1 MAAICLD
8 GIGQSAAVLWKEMRL
23 MRAEPGKDN
32 MLTLVGTG
40 VSPGLAKGKAFV
52 YIDVLQRDSEL
63 YVIDRAQIGEEQARI
78 DAAIDAV
85 RQSLTIDAQQI
96 ERQLGQQSADIFLA
110 QEAMLLDASV
120 VDELKRILEAELIN
134 AEQVVRTVFR
144 LLARRFRD
152 MSNEVLRE
160 RGDDIDDLSR
170 RLLLSLA
177 GIHAHSLEKLPANTV
192 LVARRLLPSDTVFLS
207 RSSTVAVLAEF
218 AGPAAHAALL
228 ARELG
233 IPCVGGIPDLLDTV
247 HTGELVLVNGAEG
260 TAVINPDS
268 RALQRYERALDEA
281 RERKETIARI
291 SPGEGAVTLDG
302 TEIAVMANVRSRE
315 DVERAMERGAD
326 GIGLF
331 RTEPFFMSAKHFPT
345 DKEFAEFLVH
355 SLDPAR
361 GRHTDVR
368 LLDIGADKNPIYLHL
383 PPEPDPFLGR
393 RGVRVLRAYPDLLEA
408 QLRAVLEVSRQ
419 FRIGVLIPMVTT
431 ESDVVQVAEQLQKL
445 AVEMGIRQLPRLG
458 AMIETPA
465 AALSIRSLKQHVD
478 FFSIGSNDL
487 TQYTMAAGR
496 ENPMVTEYF
505 IDNHPTILRLIA
517 LIVRESG
524 DTPVSVCGEL
534 AGRID
539 AIPGVLRTG
548 IRSLSVSAALVPDV
562 KNAVR
567 NSSSCHVGEPS

>member
-1 MAAICLD
+1 MKTE
-8 GIGQSAAVLWKEMRL
+8 SV
-23 MRAEPGKDN
+23 KDK
-32 MLTLVGTG
+32 MITLVGKG

-63 YVIDRAQIGEEQARI
+63 YVIDRAQIGEEKARI
-78 DAAIDAV
+78 EKAIDDV
-85 RQSLTIDAQQI
+85 RQNLHIDAKQI
-96 ERQLGQQSADIFLA
+96 EGKLGKHSANIFLA
-110 QEAMLLDASV
+110 QEAILLDSSV
-120 VDELKRILEAELIN
+120 VEELKRILETKLIN

-152 MSNEVLRE
+152 MNNEVLRE

-177 GIHAHSLEKLPANTV
+177 GIHAHSLENLPANTV

-233 IPCVGGIPDLLDTV
+233 IPCVGGIPELLETV
-247 HTGELVLVNGAEG
+247 HTGDVVILNGAEG

-268 RALQRYERALDEA
+268 QALQRYERSLGEVLK
-281 RERKETIARI
+281 RKETMAQI
-291 SPGEGAVTLDG
+291 SLTERTVTLDG
-302 TEIAVMANVRSRE
+302 IEVSVMANARSRE
-315 DVERAMERGAD
+315 DVELAMERGAD

-331 RTEPFFMSAKHFPT
+331 RTEPFFLSAKHFPS
-345 DKEFAEFLVH
+345 DKEFAEFLLSSLH
-355 SLDPAR
+355 SAR
-361 GRHTDVR
+361 GRHIDIR

-393 RGVRVLRAYPDLLEA
+393 RGVRVLREYPDLLEA
-408 QLRAVLEVSRQ
+408 QLRAVLEVSQQ
-419 FRIGVLIPMVTT
+419 FRIGILIPMVTT
-431 ESDVVQVAEQLQKL
+431 ESDVVLVVEMFHRL
-445 AVEMGIRQLPRLG
+445 AAEMGIRELPRIG

-465 AALSIRSLKQHVD
+465 AALSIPSLKKHVD
-478 FFSIGSNDL
+478 FLSIGSNDL

-496 ENPMVTEYF
+496 ENPLVTEYF
-505 IDNHPTILRLIA
+505 IDDHPTILRLIE
-517 LIVRESG
+517 LVVRESG
-524 DTPVSVCGEL
+524 DTPVSLCGEL

-539 AIPGVLRTG
+539 VIPRLLRTG
-548 IRSLSVSAALVPDV
+548 IKSLSVAAALVPDV
-562 KNAVR
+562 KNAIR
-567 NSSSCHVGEPS
+567 NSSF

>member
-1 MAAICLD
+1 MKTE
-8 GIGQSAAVLWKEMRL
+8 S
-23 MRAEPGKDN
+23 GKDK
-32 MLTLVGTG
+32 MFTLVGKG

-63 YVIDRAQIGEEQARI
+63 YVIDRAQIGEEKARI
-78 DAAIDAV
+78 EKAIDDV
-85 RQSLTIDAQQI
+85 RQSLTIDAKQI
-96 ERQLGQQSADIFLA
+96 EGKLGKQSADIFLA
-110 QEAMLLDASV
+110 QEAILLDSSV
-120 VDELKRILEAELIN
+120 VEELKRILEAELIN

-152 MSNEVLRE
+152 MNNEVLRE

-177 GIHAHSLEKLPANTV
+177 GIHAHSLENLPANTV

-233 IPCVGGIPDLLDTV
+233 IPCVGGIPELLETV
-247 HTGELVLVNGAEG
+247 HTGDVVLVNGAEG

-268 RALQRYERALDEA
+268 QALQRYERSLDEV
-281 RERKETIARI
+281 RKRKETMAQVSLTERT
-291 SPGEGAVTLDG
+291 VTLDG
-302 TEIAVMANVRSRE
+302 IEVSVMANVRSRE
-315 DVERAMERGAD
+315 DVELAMERGAD

-331 RTEPFFMSAKHFPT
+331 RTEPFFLSAKHFPS
-345 DKEFAEFLVH
+345 DKEFAEFLLD
-355 SLDPAR
+355 SLHPAR
-361 GRHTDVR
+361 GRHIDVR

-393 RGVRVLRAYPDLLEA
+393 RGVRVLREYPDLLEA
-408 QLRAVLEVSRQ
+408 QLRAVLKVSQQ

-431 ESDVVQVAEQLQKL
+431 ESDVVHVVELFHRL
-445 AVEMGIRQLPRLG
+445 AAEMGIRELPRIG

-465 AALSIRSLKQHVD
+465 AALSIPSLKKHVD
-478 FFSIGSNDL
+478 FLSIGSNDL

-496 ENPMVTEYF
+496 ENPLVTEYF
-505 IDNHPTILRLIA
+505 IDDHPTILRLIE
-517 LIVRESG
+517 LVVRESG
-524 DTPVSVCGEL
+524 DTPVSLCGEL

-539 AIPGVLRTG
+539 VIPRLLRTG
-548 IRSLSVSAALVPDV
+548 IRSLSVAAALVPDV
-562 KNAVR
+562 KNAIR
-567 NSSSCHVGEPS
+567 NSSS

>member
-1 MAAICLD
+1 
-8 GIGQSAAVLWKEMRL
+8 
-23 MRAEPGKDN
+23 
-32 MLTLVGTG
+32 MLTLAGKG

-63 YVIDRAQIGEEQARI
+63 YEIDPAQVGEEKDRI
-78 DAAIDAV
+78 EKAIDDV
-85 RQSLTIDAQQI
+85 RQSLTIDAKQI
-96 ERQLGQQSADIFLA
+96 EGKVGKQLADIFLTQKA
-110 QEAMLLDASV
+110 ILLDSSV
-120 VDELKRILEAELIN
+120 VEEPKRTLEEKLIN

-152 MSNEVLRE
+152 MNNEVLRE

-177 GIHAHSLEKLPANTV
+177 GIHAHSLENLPANTV

-233 IPCVGGIPDLLDTV
+233 IPCVGGIPELLETV
-247 HTGELVLVNGAEG
+247 HTGDVVLLNGAEG

-268 RALQRYERALDEA
+268 QALQRFERSLDEVLK
-281 RERKETIARI
+281 RKETMAQVSLTERT
-291 SPGEGAVTLDG
+291 VTLDG
-302 TEIAVMANVRSRE
+302 IEVSVMANVRSRE
-315 DVERAMERGAD
+315 DVELAMERGAD

-331 RTEPFFMSAKHFPT
+331 RTEPFFLSAKHFPS
-345 DKEFAEFLVH
+345 DKEFAEFLLGSLH
-355 SLDPAR
+355 SAR
-361 GRHTDVR
+361 GRHIDIR

-393 RGVRVLRAYPDLLEA
+393 RGVRVLREYPDLLEA
-408 QLRAVLEVSRQ
+408 QLRAVLEVSQQ

-431 ESDVVQVAEQLQKL
+431 ESDVVFVVELFQRL
-445 AVEMGIRQLPRLG
+445 AAEMGIRELPRIG

-465 AALSIRSLKQHVD
+465 AALSIPSLKKHVD
-478 FFSIGSNDL
+478 FLSIGSNDL

-496 ENPMVTEYF
+496 ENPLVTEYF
-505 IDNHPTILRLIA
+505 IDDHPTILRLIE
-517 LIVRESG
+517 LVVRESG
-524 DTPVSVCGEL
+524 DTPVSLCGEL

-539 AIPGVLRTG
+539 VIPRLLRTG
-548 IRSLSVSAALVPDV
+548 IRSLSVASALVPIV
-562 KNAVR
+562 KNAIR
-567 NSSSCHVGEPS
+567 NSSS